1 MGNREALII
10 AARNCIAE
18 KGYQRTTARDLAAS
32 ARVSLAAI
40 GYHFG
45 TTEALLNEA
54 IFEGIGEWGEEL
66 ARVLAEE
73 TRIDGDPFEVA
84 ERVWTRVIASFD
96 AHRGI
101 LAASYE
107 LMTRARE
114 VPEVHDALA
123 TALNHAR
130 VALANMFL
138 KIDPEAEPERA
149 RQVGSLFYAILS
161 GVMTQWLIDP
171 LGAPSGR
178 DLSIALQDVTTSM
191 FVGRSDCNERC
202 RAVGPAAE
210 AGGSNC
216 PS

>member
-1 MGNREALII
+1 VGNRDALII

-32 ARVSLAAI
+32 AHVSLAAI

-54 IFEGIGEWGEEL
+54 IFEGIGDWGEEL

-84 ERVWTRVIASFD
+84 ERVWTRVIASFE

-107 LMTRARE
+107 LMTRSRE
-114 VPEVHDALA
+114 VPEVHNALA
-123 TALNHAR
+123 TALSHAR
-130 VALANMFL
+130 MVLANMFL
-138 KIDPEAEPERA
+138 KVDPEAEPERA

-178 DLSIALQDVTTSM
+178 DLSIALRDVLISM
-191 FVGRSDCNERC
+191 SAGPSDCNDTC
-202 RAVGPAAE
+202 RAVGSTEEAA
-210 AGGSNC
+210 G
-216 PS
+216 

>member
-1 MGNREALII
+1 MGNRDSLLI

-18 KGYQRTTARDLAAS
+18 KGYQRTTARDLATS
-32 ARVSLAAI
+32 ANVSLAAI

-54 IFEGIGEWGEEL
+54 VFEGIGDWGEEL

-73 TRIDGDPFEVA
+73 TRVDGDPFEVF

-107 LMTRARE
+107 LMTCARE
-114 VPEVHDALA
+114 VSEVQDALG

-130 VALANMFL
+130 RALANMFL
-138 KIDPEAEPERA
+138 KVDPEIEPERA

-191 FVGRSDCNERC
+191 FGGRSGCNETC
-202 RAVGPAAE
+202 RAVGSTAE
-210 AGGSNC
+210 AGG
-216 PS
+216 

>member
-1 MGNREALII
+1 VGNRDALII
-10 AARNCIAE
+10 AARNCLAE
-18 KGYQRTTARDLAAS
+18 KGYQRTTARDLATS
-32 ARVSLAAI
+32 AHVSLAAI

-45 TTEALLNEA
+45 TTEALLNQA

-73 TRIDGDPFEVA
+73 TRIDGDTFEVA
-84 ERVWTRVIASFD
+84 ERVWTRVIASFE

-123 TALNHAR
+123 TALNQAR
-130 VALANMFL
+130 MALATMFL
-138 KIDPEAEPERA
+138 KVDPQAEPERA

-178 DLSIALQDVTTSM
+178 DLSIALRDVTTSM
-191 FVGRSDCNERC
+191 SLGRSDRHDMSG
-202 RAVGPAAE
+202 AVGSTAE
-210 AGGSNC
+210 AGG
-216 PS
+216 